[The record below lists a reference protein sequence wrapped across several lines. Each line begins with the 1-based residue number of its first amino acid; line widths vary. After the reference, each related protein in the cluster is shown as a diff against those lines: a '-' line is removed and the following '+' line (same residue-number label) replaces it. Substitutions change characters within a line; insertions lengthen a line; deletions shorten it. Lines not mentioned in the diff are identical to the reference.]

1 MSESSARGGDYSAQ
15 FGGAGR
21 DTRGGRGTKPR
32 TTVSNDDRA
41 RMAGAMIRDTA
52 RATGKKG
59 FAKFLTGM
67 LRGKLPKPEKPA
79 APKKSA
85 TPARSDD
92 SNQILGVAILE
103 AYKNFIRRD
112 EAMKAKIVNPGTKT
126 GAGERREPVKVG
138 VDKVFRRPTK
148 AAKKLDARLA
158 KHFPEDSRE
167 MKQARINLGLVKG
180 RSPKGGMQG

>member
-1 MSESSARGGDYSAQ
+1 
-15 FGGAGR
+15 
-21 DTRGGRGTKPR
+21 
-32 TTVSNDDRA
+32 
-41 RMAGAMIRDTA
+41 
-52 RATGKKG
+52 
-59 FAKFLTGM
+59 
-67 LRGKLPKPEKPA
+67 
-79 APKKSA
+79 
-85 TPARSDD
+85 
-92 SNQILGVAILE
+92 
-103 AYKNFIRRD
+103 
-112 EAMKAKIVNPGTKT
+112 MKAKIVNPGTKT